1 MTKKDEI
8 YILICVFTYIHIQLK
23 STKMIK
29 MANLTLSIPNE
40 LKERMEK
47 FPEINWSE
55 VARDSI
61 KKKIA
66 QLNFLKGFRMDSEI
80 NSEDALTLG
89 KEISELLLKRYKSE

>member
-1 MTKKDEI
+1 
-8 YILICVFTYIHIQLK
+8 
-23 STKMIK
+23 
-29 MANLTLSIPNE
+29 MANLTLSIPKEMKE
-40 LKERMEK
+40 LMEK

-80 NSEDALTLG
+80 NPEDALNLG
-89 KEISELLLKRYKSE
+89 KEISELLVKRYKNE

>member
-1 MTKKDEI
+1 
-8 YILICVFTYIHIQLK
+8 
-23 STKMIK
+23 
-29 MANLTLSIPNE
+29 MANLTLSIPIE
-40 LKERMEK
+40 LVEMMEK

-80 NSEDALTLG
+80 NPEDALNLG
-89 KEISELLLKRYKSE
+89 KEISELLVNRYKNHDKKK

>member
-1 MTKKDEI
+1 MT
-8 YILICVFTYIHIQLK
+8 
-23 STKMIK
+23 
-29 MANLTLSIPNE
+29 NLTLSIPNE
-40 LKERMEK
+40 LKEMMEK

-80 NSEDALTLG
+80 NPEDALNLG

>member
-1 MTKKDEI
+1 M
-8 YILICVFTYIHIQLK
+8 CIHIY
-23 STKMIK
+23 SHTTKITK
-29 MANLTLSIPNE
+29 RITMANLTLSIPKE
-40 LKERMEK
+40 MKERMEK

-80 NSEDALTLG
+80 NPEDALNLG

>member
-1 MTKKDEI
+1 MIIMTN
-8 YILICVFTYIHIQLK
+8 F
-23 STKMIK
+23 
-29 MANLTLSIPNE
+29 TLSIPNE
-40 LKERMEK
+40 LKEMMEK

-80 NSEDALTLG
+80 NPEDALDLG
-89 KEISELLLKRYKSE
+89 KEIGELLLKRYKSE

>member
-1 MTKKDEI
+1 
-8 YILICVFTYIHIQLK
+8 
-23 STKMIK
+23 

-40 LKERMEK
+40 LKEMMEK

-80 NSEDALTLG
+80 TPEDALNLG
-89 KEISELLLKRYKSE
+89 REISELLLKRYKSE

>member
-1 MTKKDEI
+1 
-8 YILICVFTYIHIQLK
+8 
-23 STKMIK
+23 
-29 MANLTLSIPNE
+29 MANLTLSIPIE
-40 LKERMEK
+40 LKEMMEK

-80 NSEDALTLG
+80 NPEDALNLG
-89 KEISELLLKRYKSE
+89 KEISELLVKRYKNE